1 VLTELHQLHHT
12 HTHKKKS
19 VRLNCITFHT
29 HKRNP
34 FDSIASPSIP
44 TKEIRSTQLH
54 HLPLPTKEIRST
66 QLHHLPL
73 PTKEIRSEIWGSCM
87 TSSVGRK
94 RKERKKETQFL
105 GMEQGHKFTADGVGG
120 METHVCVRLGM
131 ALRLSNSL

>member
-34 FDSIASPSIP
+34 FDSIASPSITHKRNP
-44 TKEIRSTQLH
+44 FRDL
-54 HLPLPTKEIRST
+54 
-66 QLHHLPL
+66 
-73 PTKEIRSEIWGSCM
+73 GSCM